1 MLMTTKYLLPDRL
14 CLPEDI
20 AQLVGAA
27 YGDGAEVPD
36 GEREAYK
43 FARKE
48 HKKLIDAKTSRADSF
63 QLCKPTGDRDDLTG
77 ALDYAQSD
85 KTGEAT
91 VRDGENSIEVILLRF
106 VGGKYRL
113 LPWVDGGRVIPTDAA
128 PDAGTAFTLAGCKI
142 RLPRMFSKVW
152 AEAETIEEL
161 EKKGAVLQQAWREN
175 PWLNG
180 ELFLALDENLE
191 ATLCERTVKYDRNIG
206 FIVKKEG

>member
-14 CLPEDI
+14 CLPEEF
-20 AQLVGAA
+20 AHLVGAE
-27 YGDGAEVPD
+27 YGDGAAVPD
-36 GEREAYK
+36 GERAAYK
-43 FARKE
+43 SAREE
-48 HKKLIDAKTSRADSF
+48 HEGLIDDKMSRADSF
-63 QLCKPTGDRDDLTG
+63 QLCKPTGDRNDLTG

-113 LPWVDGGRVIPTDAA
+113 LPWIDGGRAIPTDSA

-152 AEAETIEEL
+152 TEAETIEEL
-161 EKKGAVLQQAWREN
+161 ETKGAVLQRAWREN
-175 PWLNG
+175 SWLNG

-191 ATLCERTVKYDRNIG
+191 ATLCGRTVKYDRNIG
-206 FIVKKEG
+206 FTAKKEG